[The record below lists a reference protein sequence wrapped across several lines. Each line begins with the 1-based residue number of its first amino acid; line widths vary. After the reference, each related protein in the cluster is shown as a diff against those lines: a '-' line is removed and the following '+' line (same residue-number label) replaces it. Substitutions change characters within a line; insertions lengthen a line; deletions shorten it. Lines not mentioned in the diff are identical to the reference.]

1 MNMKIKNTTKYKNVF
16 KERCLTCPQVR
27 YTRFSQQLE
36 VVCELQT
43 SAPVDLTDQK
53 SSIQRFGLVRP

>member
-1 MNMKIKNTTKYKNVF
+1 MKINNTIKYKNVF
-16 KERCLTCPQVR
+16 KGRCLTCPQVR

-36 VVCELQT
+36 VVFELQT
-43 SAPVDLTDQK
+43 SVLVDLTDQK